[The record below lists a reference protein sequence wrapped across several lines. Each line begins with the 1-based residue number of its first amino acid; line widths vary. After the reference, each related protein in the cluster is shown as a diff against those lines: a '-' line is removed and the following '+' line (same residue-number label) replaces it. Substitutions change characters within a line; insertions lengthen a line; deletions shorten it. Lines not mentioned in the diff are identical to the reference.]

1 MGTCAGV
8 EDDHES
14 QEWNLEVTE
23 LSTHSVW
30 MVTSFLV
37 QFEFLWEG
45 NKHWF
50 WMSVDARG
58 YQF

>member
-23 LSTHSVW
+23 LSTHSVRI
-30 MVTSFLV
+30 VISFLM
-37 QFEFLWEG
+37 QFEFL
-45 NKHWF
+45 
-50 WMSVDARG
+50 
-58 YQF
+58 